1 MNQPEAQASSANGRR
16 RTLMLV
22 LTAIFVLAGLAAG
35 AWWLLVGRHFEAT
48 DDAYVAGH
56 VVQVTPQVAGLAQA
70 ILADDTDYVKAGA
83 PLVQLD
89 TADGRVRLE
98 QAEAQLAETV
108 RETRALFSNEG
119 ALAAATVQRET
130 ELQKAREDLAR
141 RKSLAGTGAVTA
153 EELEHAATA
162 VKAGEAAL
170 NAAREAQAGSKALTD
185 RTSIERHPRVLK
197 AAASVEE
204 AWLAYARSAVLSP
217 VSGFVARRSV
227 QAGQRV
233 APGTPLMAVVPL
245 DKVWVEANFKE
256 VQLRNMRIG
265 QPVKL
270 TADVYGAGVEFHG
283 KVAGLG
289 AGTGAAFALLPA
301 QNATGNWIKVVQ
313 RVPVRIQ
320 LEPKELAEHPLRVG
334 LSVLADVDITDRS
347 GPALASAPRVAPVVS
362 TEVYAADAVA
372 ARARVAKL
380 IAAALRNDPAPALEQ
395 K

>member
-1 MNQPEAQASSANGRR
+1 MNEPQAVAPKGKR
-16 RTLMLV
+16 RTLMLA
-22 LTAIFVLAGLAAG
+22 LTAIFVLVGLASA
-35 AWWLLVGRHFEAT
+35 AWWLLVGRHHEAT

-56 VVQVTPQVAGLAQA
+56 IVQVTPQVAGIAQA
-70 ILADDTDYVKAGA
+70 ILADDTDYVKAGS
-83 PLVQLD
+83 PMVQLD

-108 RETRALFSNEG
+108 RETRALFSNDG
-119 ALAAATVQRET
+119 ALAAATAQRET
-130 ELQKAREDLAR
+130 ELKKAREDLAR
-141 RKSLAGTGAVTA
+141 RKPLAGTGAVTA

-162 VKAGEAAL
+162 VKAGESAL
-170 NAAREAQAGSKALTD
+170 AAAREAQAGSRALTD

-197 AAASVEE
+197 AAAAVEE

-270 TADVYGAGVEFHG
+270 TADLYGSGVEYHG

-313 RVPVRIQ
+313 RVPVRIS
-320 LEPKELAEHPLRVG
+320 LDPKELAEHPLRVG
-334 LSVLADVDITDRS
+334 LSTLTDVDITDQS
-347 GPALASAPRVAPVVS
+347 GPALASAPRSAPVVS
-362 TEVYAADAVA
+362 TEVYAADAA
-372 ARARVAKL
+372 SARGRVAKL
-380 IAAALRNDPAPALEQ
+380 IAAALKNEPVPALDA